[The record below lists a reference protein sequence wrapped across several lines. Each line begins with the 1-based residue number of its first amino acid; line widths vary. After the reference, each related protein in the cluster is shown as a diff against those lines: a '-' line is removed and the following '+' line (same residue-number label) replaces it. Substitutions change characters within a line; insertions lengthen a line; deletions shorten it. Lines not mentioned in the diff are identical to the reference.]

1 MCTWVYNTNTFTAWS
16 ASCLTLKWERER
28 ERERERVNSSSSLV
42 LSPDNFGQSLVYK
55 EVNSLIH
62 NLVQIYRIFMSTIK
76 VTTVSRII
84 VGFSIYE
91 YNKGVLQ
98 FLI

>member
-1 MCTWVYNTNTFTAWS
+1 
-16 ASCLTLKWERER
+16 
-28 ERERERVNSSSSLV
+28 
-42 LSPDNFGQSLVYK
+42 
-55 EVNSLIH
+55 
-62 NLVQIYRIFMSTIK
+62 MSTIK

-98 FLI
+98 FLV